1 MSNKEDSF
9 SGKVVLCRCKTS
21 FFPKHR
27 PVTTSIEEMELVS
40 FYKNQ
45 GNSTVLLKN
54 TREIIKSLEHK
65 VSWSNEIAKC
75 NSNKENTN
83 L

>member
-9 SGKVVLCRCKTS
+9 SRKVVLCRCKTS
-21 FFPKHR
+21 FFSKHR
-27 PVTTSIEEMELVS
+27 LVTTSIEEMELVS

-65 VSWSNEIAKC
+65 VSWNNEIAKC